1 LSRLHPE
8 IRHGD
13 DGFFSDPLGQSQ
25 SLSVARFSA
34 FSERNEAIVRSE
46 LVFSAG
52 TRVANRF
59 LLSTIAMRAVHGL
72 HVNSTRVEDTANR
85 VFTDVANGNYV
96 QVVMPE
102 IKPLPPLDPLL
113 LAVAS

>member
-1 LSRLHPE
+1 
-8 IRHGD
+8 
-13 DGFFSDPLGQSQ
+13 
-25 SLSVARFSA
+25 
-34 FSERNEAIVRSE
+34 
-46 LVFSAG
+46 
-52 TRVANRF
+52 
-59 LLSTIAMRAVHGL
+59 MRAVHGL